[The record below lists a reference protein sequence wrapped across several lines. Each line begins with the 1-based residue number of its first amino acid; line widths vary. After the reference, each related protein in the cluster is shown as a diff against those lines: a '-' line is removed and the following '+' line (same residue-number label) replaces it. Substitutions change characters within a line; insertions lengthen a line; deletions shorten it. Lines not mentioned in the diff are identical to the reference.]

1 MLSLNHN
8 HSRSDIKD
16 GKMKKTNLTYEDRI
30 IIENGIEKRLSFASI
45 AKQIGKERST
55 ISREVKRNRTYDMG
69 TAPKGSIKC
78 RYLKEGCRM
87 NHYCGTCIKKDCH
100 SCQKIV
106 NIFSSLPMCV
116 TNARKGWCVTGT
128 NTSIGCIWRPKRDR
142 CALTGVKCL
151 YIDYV
156 RLVDT
161 LTMLRGAWRA

>member
-69 TAPKGSIKC
+69 TAPK
-78 RYLKEGCRM
+78 LL
-87 NHYCGTCIKKDCH
+87 
-100 SCQKIV
+100 V

-116 TNARKGWCVTGT
+116 TNARKGWCVTEI
-128 NTSIGCIWRPKRDR
+128 NTSIGQKK
-142 CALTGVKCL
+142 LS
-151 YIDYV
+151 
-156 RLVDT
+156 
-161 LTMLRGAWRA
+161 